1 MSAVFYSDILQMAK
15 AIFLPIS
22 YGEECLLHIKFLS
35 LLKFSK
41 KIMEFTAKQIADFLK
56 GEIEGDA
63 EVKLSDLSKIEEGRP
78 GTLTFLS
85 NPKYLP
91 YIYETKADAVLV
103 NRNLVL
109 EHPVKATL
117 IRVDD
122 SYQALASLLR
132 LVEQFKP
139 KREGISSM
147 VSIAAS
153 AQCAAK
159 YVGDF
164 VVVGENAVI
173 GEGASLYP
181 QVFIGNNVKIGK
193 NVTLYAGV
201 KVYDD
206 CVVGDNCILH
216 AGVVVGSDGFGFA
229 PQPDGSYAKIPQLG
243 NVIIESNVEIGAN
256 TVIDR
261 ATMGHTVIHKGVK
274 LDNLVQIAHNV
285 EVGDHTVMASQVG
298 VAGSAKVGKNCVFGG
313 QVGIAGHISIADKTT
328 VGAQSGVPN
337 SIKESGSILMG
348 YPAVSAGIFRRSSVV
363 YKNLPDLQRTVA
375 MLERRVAEL
384 ENKQK

>member
-1 MSAVFYSDILQMAK
+1 
-15 AIFLPIS
+15 
-22 YGEECLLHIKFLS
+22 
-35 LLKFSK
+35 
-41 KIMEFTAKQIADFLK
+41 MEFTAKQIADFLK

-63 EVKLSDLSKIEEGRP
+63 DVKLSDLSKIEEGRP

-91 YIYETKADAVLV
+91 YIYETNADAVLV
-103 NRNLVL
+103 NRDLVL
-109 EHPVKATL
+109 EHPVKTTL

-122 SYQALASLLR
+122 SYQALASLLM

-139 KREGISSM
+139 KREGVSSM
-147 VSIAAS
+147 VSIATS
-153 AQCAAK
+153 AKCKAK

-164 VVVGENAVI
+164 VVVGENSVV

-201 KVYDD
+201 KIYDD

-216 AGVVVGSDGFGFA
+216 AGVVIGSDGFGFA
-229 PQPDGSYAKIPQLG
+229 PQPDGSYKKIPQIG
-243 NVIIESNVEIGAN
+243 NVIVENDVEIGAN

-261 ATMGHTVIHKGVK
+261 ATMGNTIIHQGVK

-285 EVGDHTVMASQVG
+285 EVGANTVMASQG
-298 VAGSAKVGKNCVFGG
+298 GIAGSAKVGRNCVFGG
-313 QVGIAGHISIADKTT
+313 QVGIAGHITVADRTT

-337 SIKESGSILMG
+337 SVKECGTVLMG
-348 YPAVSAGIFRRSSVV
+348 YPAVAAGNFRRSSVV
-363 YKNLPDLQRTVA
+363 YKNLPELQRTVA
-375 MLERRVAEL
+375 LLERRIAEL
-384 ENKQK
+384 EKNKE

>member
-1 MSAVFYSDILQMAK
+1 
-15 AIFLPIS
+15 
-22 YGEECLLHIKFLS
+22 
-35 LLKFSK
+35 
-41 KIMEFTAKQIADFLK
+41 MEFTAKQIADFLK

-91 YIYETKADAVLV
+91 FIYETKADAVLV
-103 NRNLVL
+103 NRDLVL
-109 EHPVKATL
+109 ERPVRATL

-122 SYQALASLLR
+122 SYRALASLLM

-139 KREGISSM
+139 KREGVSSM
-147 VSIAAS
+147 VSIAKS
-153 AQCAAK
+153 ATCEAK

-164 VVVGENAVI
+164 VVVGENSVV
-173 GEGASLYP
+173 GEGSLLYP
-181 QVFIGNNVKIGK
+181 QVFVGNNVKIGK

-201 KVYDD
+201 KIYDD

-229 PQPDGSYAKIPQLG
+229 PQADGSYQKIPQIG
-243 NVIIESNVEIGAN
+243 NVVIENDVEIGAN

-261 ATMGHTVIHKGVK
+261 ATMGNTIIRQGVK

-285 EVGDHTVMASQVG
+285 EIGANTVMASQGG
-298 VAGSAKVGKNCVFGG
+298 VAGSTKIGRNCVFGG
-313 QVGIAGHISIADKTT
+313 QVGIAGHIVVADKTT

-337 SIKESGSILMG
+337 SVKESGTVLMG
-348 YPAVSAGIFRRSSVV
+348 YPAISVGGFRRSSVV
-363 YKNLPDLQRTVA
+363 YKNLPEMQRTIA
-375 MLERRVAEL
+375 LLERRIAEL
-384 ENKQK
+384 EKNNK

>member
-1 MSAVFYSDILQMAK
+1 
-15 AIFLPIS
+15 
-22 YGEECLLHIKFLS
+22 
-35 LLKFSK
+35 
-41 KIMEFTAKQIADFLK
+41 MEFTAKQIADFLK

-206 CVVGDNCILH
+206 CVIGDNCILH

-243 NVIIESNVEIGAN
+243 NVIIESDVEIGAN

-261 ATMGHTVIHKGVK
+261 ATMGNTIIRQGVK

-363 YKNLPDLQRTVA
+363 YKNLPDLHRTVA